1 MKKMEKKKIRIG
13 ELAEH
18 LGVEKFVIRFWERE
32 FGIKAHRSE
41 GGQRSYA
48 ERDLKRFELIKDL
61 LYNQGFTISGAKKH
75 MKDAGKKIDC
85 ATQDDMPKEIIASH
99 VTTLEET
106 SSPAEKPVQE
116 LPTDISQ
123 QILDLQKKLV
133 KLREL
138 L

>member
-18 LGVEKFVIRFWERE
+18 LAVEKFVIRFWEKE

-75 MKDAGKKIDC
+75 MKDLSKKSVSSQ
-85 ATQDDMPKEIIASH
+85 QDSSEIIASQ
-99 VTTLEET
+99 VTTLEEAVV
-106 SSPAEKPVQE
+106 SEKPTQE